1 VYKNIAIVNEKLN
14 RKDIMMTKFF
24 DKLFTAQTVFILSL
38 INLGLAIFTA
48 NIPAICGW
56 LVATLGAVELMMLG
70 K

>member
-1 VYKNIAIVNEKLN
+1 
-14 RKDIMMTKFF
+14 MTKFF